1 MKKTRSQ
8 PSKRLRIADR
18 LHSVAIHLLR
28 RVREEDPQSGLT
40 PARLSALSVVVYAG
54 PIRLTDL
61 ADAEQVRPPT
71 MTRLV
76 QGLESEG
83 LVQRRASSEDARAS
97 YIEATVR
104 GKQLFEKGRQRRL
117 AKIDSILESMSWRE
131 LSSLDS
137 VVRRLSEV
145 IHEQAEVNRNSR
157 A

>member
-1 MKKTRSQ
+1 MNKTRTQ
-8 PSKRLRIADR
+8 PSKRLGIADR

-28 RVREEDPQSGLT
+28 RVREEDLQSGLT

-83 LVQRRASSEDARAS
+83 LVKRRAGSEDARAS
-97 YIEATVR
+97 YIEVTVR

-117 AKIDSILESMSWRE
+117 AKIDSILESMSWTE
-131 LSSLDS
+131 LSSLDG
-137 VVRRLSEV
+137 VVRRLSAV
-145 IHEQAEVNRNSR
+145 IHEQTEVSRGSR

>member
-8 PSKRLRIADR
+8 PGKRLGIADR

-28 RVREEDPQSGLT
+28 RVREEDLQSGLT

-83 LVQRRASSEDARAS
+83 LVQRRTGSEDARAS

-117 AKIDSILESMSWRE
+117 AKIDLILESMSWRE

-145 IHEQAEVNRNSR
+145 IHEQTEVNRSGR